1 MKHTRN
7 LKRRLPSFALAKLIQ
22 HLSQPPTQDHWYI
35 SSAELSPT
43 NQQPTSIPNIKI
55 KISVGV
61 IIAGH
66 PNHLSEPSRR
76 FLRGL
81 LVFMLALGSLIALSV
96 QGQSNYPAP
105 YNFNSFA
112 GNAYGGNGTGSQA
125 IFNYPY
131 ATAVDSAGNVYVAD
145 TSNFAVRKITSAGIV
160 TTLAGLAGAG
170 GFTDGTGSDARFG
183 TLNGIA
189 VDTAKNVY
197 VTDGSYNTVRKIT
210 PAGVVTTLAGTPGAV
225 GSADGTGSAARFHS
239 PFGITVDSAAN
250 LYVTDQNNHTIRKI
264 TPAGVV
270 TTVAGAAG
278 VIGSADG
285 SGSAA
290 RFYYP
295 AGIAVDSAGN
305 LYVADTYNHTI
316 RTITS
321 GGSVSTF
328 AGAAGVYGNA
338 NGTGN
343 AAQFYFPHGVAV
355 GGGNVYVADTWN
367 STTRKI
373 TSTRV
378 VTTLAGTPGVRGA
391 ANGTGS
397 TAQFNYP
404 LWPLRQ

>member
-55 KISVGV
+55 KISVGA

-81 LVFMLALGSLIALSV
+81 PVFMLALGSLIALSV

-305 LYVADTYNHTI
+305 LYVADTYRQRLNFCRRRRRIWQRERHRQRRPI
-316 RTITS
+316 LLSPWR
-321 GGSVSTF
+321 GGRR
-328 AGAAGVYGNA
+328 G
-338 NGTGN
+338 
-343 AAQFYFPHGVAV
+343 
-355 GGGNVYVADTWN
+355 
-367 STTRKI
+367 K
-373 TSTRV
+373 RV
-378 VTTLAGTPGVRGA
+378 CR
-391 ANGTGS
+391 
-397 TAQFNYP
+397 
-404 LWPLRQ
+404 